1 MELPI
6 NKIILAS
13 FAFALT
19 HFKKI
24 LEISI
29 LPLILAAPFLLVLP
43 QMMEIMQKF
52 YEGAAVTEM
61 VLPENVLIYLAL
73 FVYGYSILSINTYK
87 LVVQGEESAGGIFAL
102 IGFTQFLRFIG
113 LSVAIGLITMLPV
126 MLSGIAFLQ
135 LVIYFLIIPIML
147 NFVNIALN
155 QPSQYKW
162 SLPFPVQI
170 NLFFLQVILPAL
182 VGLIFAALFEAAG
195 LPMLLTWAVKV
206 LVFYWTLISLALCY
220 QLIHQKS

>member
-1 MELPI
+1 
-6 NKIILAS
+6 
-13 FAFALT
+13 
-19 HFKKI
+19 
-24 LEISI
+24 
-29 LPLILAAPFLLVLP
+29 
-43 QMMEIMQKF
+43 
-52 YEGAAVTEM
+52 
-61 VLPENVLIYLAL
+61 
-73 FVYGYSILSINTYK
+73 
-87 LVVQGEESAGGIFAL
+87 
-102 IGFTQFLRFIG
+102 
-113 LSVAIGLITMLPV
+113 
-126 MLSGIAFLQ
+126 
-135 LVIYFLIIPIML
+135 ML